1 MMNIEKLTEE
11 EYQAAMKTINEIREE
26 KTRQTKV
33 NEAKKMLD
41 ESITTM
47 IYLIGIEQTKEL
59 LKKKSK
65 QVNAISDYTSG
76 KIDAS
81 REKWIV
87 IMEDNTIKVFDTLL
101 RYNYW
106 YDEISETEKDN
117 IRRVYTTLNEKDRK
131 ELKKLN
137 LI

>member
-26 KTRQTKV
+26 KTRQTKI

-41 ESITTM
+41 ESITMM

-65 QVNAISDYTSG
+65 QVNAMSDYISG

-101 RYNYW
+101 RYSYW

>member
-26 KTRQTKV
+26 KTRQTKI

-41 ESITTM
+41 ESITMM

-65 QVNAISDYTSG
+65 QVNAMSDYTSG

-101 RYNYW
+101 RYSYW